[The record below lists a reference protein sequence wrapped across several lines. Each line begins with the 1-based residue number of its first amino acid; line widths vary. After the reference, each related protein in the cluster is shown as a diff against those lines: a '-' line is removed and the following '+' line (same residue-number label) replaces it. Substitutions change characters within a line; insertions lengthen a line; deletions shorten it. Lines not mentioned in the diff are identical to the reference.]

1 MHTGPLGRVMLT
13 RAGFD
18 RFVEAEDGNYNPI
31 RSHGDEGRGSF
42 VELGLRDKR
51 LTAGAVRRRQTTHEG
66 ENDMANL
73 EGKKA
78 PNFSLVGNDGK
89 KHSLDD
95 YKGKTVVLYF
105 YPKDDTP
112 GCTKEA
118 CGFRDLSPTLK
129 KADTVVLGV
138 SKDNLEAHNRFS
150 GKYKLPFT
158 LLSDPKAE
166 VMKKYGAFGKKMM
179 YGKEVQ
185 GTIRSTVVIGP
196 KGDVLKHWTAVKKA
210 DSHPNEVM
218 DYLKAH

>member
-1 MHTGPLGRVMLT
+1 
-13 RAGFD
+13 
-18 RFVEAEDGNYNPI
+18 
-31 RSHGDEGRGSF
+31 
-42 VELGLRDKR
+42 
-51 LTAGAVRRRQTTHEG
+51 
-66 ENDMANL
+66 MANL

-78 PNFSLVGNDGK
+78 PAFSLEGSDGK
-89 KHSLDD
+89 KHSLDE

-118 CGFRDLSPTLK
+118 CGFRDQNSALK

-138 SKDNLEAHNRFS
+138 SKDSMESHRKFA

-158 LLSDPKAE
+158 LLSDPKVE

-185 GTIRSTVVIGP
+185 GTIRSTVIIGP
-196 KGDVLKHWTAVKKA
+196 KGDVLKHWTTVKKA
-210 DSHPNEVM
+210 EAHPGEVM
-218 DYLKAH
+218 QFLKEHS